1 VDIPVDGASATVFRL
16 SSDEAWRVIRT
27 RWRVAK
33 QVSGPVEGGGRPSGY
48 FTAAT
53 GVTIYD
59 GHAWP
64 SAFSGDAFIADAG
77 SNLVHRKK
85 LQGDRIQLKAE
96 RPGDES
102 DREFLASTDNWFR
115 PVQMEI
121 GPDGALYIAD
131 MYREVIEHPWSLPHG
146 IKQHIDLDSGNDR
159 GRIYRIVLENF
170 VQPKLPRLG
179 QVTVAKLVATLDHPN
194 GWHRGTAA
202 RLLYERRDPAAVEP
216 VRRLA
221 KRGKTALGRI
231 GANYLLAALDA
242 LKSVDLVPA
251 LADESLVVRAHTI
264 RLAED
269 FLPKLK
275 PGVAGQA
282 AVFDSPLA
290 AGLRRLAND
299 PAAQVRYQLGWTLGV
314 VLFPGKPAAVAT
326 LLKHGAGDRW
336 QQAAAL
342 NAATENHAKIVEA
355 LKADEAFAK
364 SKTGAEIVKQ
374 LEAMAAGRLAR
385 VTTGSASQ
393 YHAQVFKP
401 KTRVNPDRAKAVEQ
415 FRPALAKRGRAAAG
429 KATFEQRCAAC
440 HQLGGV
446 GRAIGPDLKSTRANG
461 AEKML
466 VSLIDPNREVAPQF
480 LLFTL
485 RLAKGDGA
493 LVGMIANENASVV
506 ELIQPDGSE
515 RSVRRAEVRSIE
527 STGLS
532 LMPAGLEAG
541 LSTGQMADLLAWLL
555 EAG

>member
-1 VDIPVDGASATVFRL
+1 
-16 SSDEAWRVIRT
+16 
-27 RWRVAK
+27 
-33 QVSGPVEGGGRPSGY
+33 
-48 FTAAT
+48 
-53 GVTIYD
+53 
-59 GHAWP
+59 
-64 SAFSGDAFIADAG
+64 
-77 SNLVHRKK
+77 
-85 LQGDRIQLKAE
+85 
-96 RPGDES
+96 
-102 DREFLASTDNWFR
+102 
-115 PVQMEI
+115 
-121 GPDGALYIAD
+121 

-221 KRGKTALGRI
+221 KRGKTAPGRI

-326 LLKHGAGDRW
+326 LLKHGAGDR
-336 QQAAAL
+336 
-342 NAATENHAKIVEA
+342 
-355 LKADEAFAK
+355 
-364 SKTGAEIVKQ
+364 
-374 LEAMAAGRLAR
+374 
-385 VTTGSASQ
+385 
-393 YHAQVFKP
+393 
-401 KTRVNPDRAKAVEQ
+401 DRK
-415 FRPALAKRGRAAAG
+415 
-429 KATFEQRCAAC
+429 
-440 HQLGGV
+440 
-446 GRAIGPDLKSTRANG
+446 
-461 AEKML
+461 
-466 VSLIDPNREVAPQF
+466 
-480 LLFTL
+480 
-485 RLAKGDGA
+485 
-493 LVGMIANENASVV
+493 SVV
-506 ELIQPDGSE
+506 
-515 RSVRRAEVRSIE
+515 
-527 STGLS
+527 
-532 LMPAGLEAG
+532 
-541 LSTGQMADLLAWLL
+541 
-555 EAG
+555 